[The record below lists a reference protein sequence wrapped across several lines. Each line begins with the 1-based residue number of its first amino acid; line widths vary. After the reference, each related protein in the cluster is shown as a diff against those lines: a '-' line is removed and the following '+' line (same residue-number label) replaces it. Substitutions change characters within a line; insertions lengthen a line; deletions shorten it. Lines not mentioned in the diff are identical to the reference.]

1 MAWRDQVADMDSSL
15 LAELGD
21 EVEIEGFDNPV
32 SGFMSVPWQQP
43 KVGTINTGL
52 RQPVFSVRVSDAAGI
67 KEGLHLVCDLAPA
80 DGGGRYIIA
89 RRDPDG
95 AGWIN
100 FALREVR

>member
-1 MAWRDQVADMDSSL
+1 
-15 LAELGD
+15 
-21 EVEIEGFDNPV
+21 
-32 SGFMSVPWQQP
+32 
-43 KVGTINTGL
+43 
-52 RQPVFSVRVSDAAGI
+52 VSDAAGI

>member
-1 MAWRDQVADMDSSL
+1 MSFRELVADMDTAL
-15 LAELGD
+15 LDELGD
-21 EVEIEGFDNPV
+21 EVEIEGIAQPV
-32 SGFMSVPWQQP
+32 KGFMSVPWQQP

-95 AGWIN
+95 TGWVN

>member
-1 MAWRDQVADMDSSL
+1 MTFRDHVADMDTAL
-15 LAELGD
+15 LDELGD
-21 EVEIEGFDNPV
+21 EVQIEGIPELV

-67 KEGLHLVCDLAPA
+67 KEGLQLVCDLAPA

-95 AGWIN
+95 TGWIN